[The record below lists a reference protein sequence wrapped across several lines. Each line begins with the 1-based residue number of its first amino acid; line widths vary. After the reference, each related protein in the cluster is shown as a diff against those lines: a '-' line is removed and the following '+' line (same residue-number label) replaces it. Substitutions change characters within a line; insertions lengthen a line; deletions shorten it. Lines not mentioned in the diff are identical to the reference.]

1 MRRSS
6 IAPASFHLM
15 PESSTAIVTSG
26 RPVVI
31 VHAVLTA
38 AGAQPLPDQVVWAST
53 RPPPRTPPRPPS
65 QVVWASTR
73 LAPRTPHS
81 SDCWLLTGGLLSS
94 GVAEYFQSLSP
105 RSLGTWL

>member
-1 MRRSS
+1 
-6 IAPASFHLM
+6 M

-31 VHAVLTA
+31 VHAVFTT
-38 AGAQPLPDQVVWAST
+38 AGAQPVPD
-53 RPPPRTPPRPPS
+53 

-81 SDCWLLTGGLLSS
+81 SDCWLLTGGLSSS
-94 GVAEYFQSLSP
+94 GVAAYFQSLSP
-105 RSLGTWL
+105 RSLGTWPGLVW